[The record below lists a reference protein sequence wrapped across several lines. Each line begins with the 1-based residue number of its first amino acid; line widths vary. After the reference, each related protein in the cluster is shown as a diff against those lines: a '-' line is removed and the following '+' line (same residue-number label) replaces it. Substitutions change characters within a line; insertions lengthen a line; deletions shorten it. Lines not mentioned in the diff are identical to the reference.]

1 MKSKANIFT
10 RIGKL
15 CFVCALFLYVFNIY
29 DSFMQE
35 QSQKQILE
43 QYIQEN
49 TRQQDAS
56 LIQIPDYQL
65 HPEMDMPEVQLPELE
80 EAGCIGI
87 LEIPSINSRLPV
99 LSAWSYAL
107 LKKAPCRYTGSVYLD
122 NMVIAAHNSKAHF
135 KKLSQLE
142 KGDIITFTD
151 AVGNVFTYE
160 VAGIEILQ
168 PEEVD
173 DMTSGQWPLTLFTC
187 TYGGAGRV
195 TVRCEKENES
205 NIK

>member
-15 CFVCALFLYVFNIY
+15 CFVFALLLYVFNIY
-29 DSFMQE
+29 DSFMQD

-49 TRQQDAS
+49 NHQQDTS
-56 LIQIPDYQL
+56 LVQIPDYQL
-65 HPEMDMPEVQLPELE
+65 NPEMDMPEVQLPGLE

-87 LEIPSINSRLPV
+87 LEIPSINLRLPV
-99 LSAWSYAL
+99 LSTWSYAL

-135 KKLSQLE
+135 KKLSNLQE
-142 KGDIITFTD
+142 GDVITFTD
-151 AVGNVFTYE
+151 AVGNIFTYS

-187 TYGGAGRV
+187 TYGGASRV
-195 TVRCEKENES
+195 TVRCRKNTE
-205 NIK
+205 

>member
-15 CFVCALFLYVFNIY
+15 CFVFALLLYVFNIY
-29 DSFMQE
+29 DSFMQD

-49 TRQQDAS
+49 NHQQDTS
-56 LIQIPDYQL
+56 LVQIPDYQL
-65 HPEMDMPEVQLPELE
+65 NPEMDMPEVQLPGLE

-87 LEIPSINSRLPV
+87 LEIPSINLRLPV
-99 LSAWSYAL
+99 LSTWSYAL

-135 KKLSQLE
+135 KKLSNLQE
-142 KGDIITFTD
+142 GDMITFTD
-151 AVGNVFTYE
+151 AVGNVFTYS

-187 TYGGAGRV
+187 TYGGASRV
-195 TVRCEKENES
+195 TVRCRKNTE
-205 NIK
+205 

>member
-15 CFVCALFLYVFNIY
+15 CFVCALLLYLFNIY
-29 DSFMQE
+29 DSFMQD
-35 QSQKQILE
+35 QSQKQILA

-49 TRQQDAS
+49 THQQDTS
-56 LIQIPDYQL
+56 LVQIPDYQL
-65 HPEMDMPEVQLPELE
+65 NPKMDMPEVALPGVE

-87 LEIPSINSRLPV
+87 LEIPALHLRLPV
-99 LSAWSYAL
+99 LSTWSYAL
-107 LKKAPCRYTGSVYLD
+107 LKKAPCRYTGNVYLD

-151 AVGNVFTYE
+151 AVGNVFSYE

-187 TYGGAGRV
+187 TYGGASRV
-195 TVRCEKENES
+195 TVRCEKEIE
-205 NIK
+205 

>member
-10 RIGKL
+10 YIGKL
-15 CFVCALFLYVFNIY
+15 CLIFAFLLYVFNVY
-29 DSFMQE
+29 DNFQQE

-49 TRQQDAS
+49 IHQQDNS

-65 HPEMDMPEVQLPELE
+65 NPKMDMPEVALPGVE

-87 LEIPSINSRLPV
+87 LEIPALHLRLPV
-99 LSAWSYAL
+99 LSTWSYAL
-107 LKKAPCRYTGSVYLD
+107 LKKAPCRYTGNVYLD

-151 AVGNVFTYE
+151 AVGNVFSYE

-187 TYGGAGRV
+187 TYGGASRV
-195 TVRCEKENES
+195 TVRCEKEIE
-205 NIK
+205 

>member
-1 MKSKANIFT
+1 MKSHANIFT

-15 CFVCALFLYVFNIY
+15 CFICALLLYVFNIC
-29 DSFMQE
+29 DSFMQD
-35 QSQKQILE
+35 QSQKQILA

-49 TRQQDAS
+49 TRQQDTS
-56 LIQIPDYQL
+56 LVQIPDYQL
-65 HPEMDMPEVQLPELE
+65 HPEMDMPEVQLPGLE

-87 LEIPSINSRLPV
+87 LEIPSINLRLPV
-99 LSAWSYAL
+99 LSTWSYAL
-107 LKKAPCRYTGSVYLD
+107 LKKAPCRYAGSVYLD

-135 KKLSQLE
+135 KKLSNLQE
-142 KGDIITFTD
+142 GDIITFMD
-151 AVGNVFTYE
+151 AVGNEFTYS

-195 TVRCEKENES
+195 TVRCRKNTE
-205 NIK
+205 

>member
-15 CFVCALFLYVFNIY
+15 CFVCALLLYVFNIY
-29 DSFMQE
+29 DSFMQD
-35 QSQKQILE
+35 QSQKQILA
-43 QYIQEN
+43 QYKQEN
-49 TRQQDAS
+49 THQQDTS
-56 LIQIPDYQL
+56 LVQIPDYQL
-65 HPEMDMPEVQLPELE
+65 NPEMDMPEVQLPGLE

-87 LEIPSINSRLPV
+87 LEIPSIDLKLPV
-99 LSAWSYAL
+99 LSTWSYAL

-151 AVGNVFTYE
+151 AVGNVFSYE

-187 TYGGAGRV
+187 TYGGASRV
-195 TVRCEKENES
+195 TVRCEKEIE
-205 NIK
+205 

>member
-15 CFVCALFLYVFNIY
+15 CFVFALLLYVFNIY

-49 TRQQDAS
+49 NHQQDTS
-56 LIQIPDYQL
+56 LVKIPDYQL
-65 HPEMDMPEVQLPELE
+65 HPEMDMPEVQLPGLE

-87 LEIPSINSRLPV
+87 LEIPSINLRLTV
-99 LSAWSYAL
+99 LSTWSYAL

-135 KKLSQLE
+135 KKLSNLLE
-142 KGDIITFTD
+142 GDIITFTD
-151 AVGNVFTYE
+151 AVGNIFTYS

-187 TYGGAGRV
+187 TYGGASRV
-195 TVRCEKENES
+195 TVRCRK
-205 NIK
+205 NIE